1 MSADAIQRSG
11 ARLAVWLAF
20 VLLLAAGNYAARA
33 AAGKPDRDTL
43 YQWASV
49 AGGLIQFGFMLAIAL
64 LIAIGA
70 SKRELFALRRPR
82 SLPVA
87 FGLGALFLIAIYA
100 LSALVGIFVDPGE
113 EQGLLPDKWRP
124 DRIGPYA
131 ANFVVIAG
139 FVPIVEELLF
149 RGLGFSLLRRYGR
162 WVAIVV
168 VGLTFGAAHGLVF
181 AFPLFAAFGIGL
193 AYIREVTD
201 SVYPGI
207 VLHAIFNGVAMLAIA
222 LMG

>member
-1 MSADAIQRSG
+1 MTT
-11 ARLAVWLAF
+11 RLWIWSSFVGLFIFAQYAVYFTVPEDERTA
-20 VLLLAAGNYAARA
+20 
-33 AAGKPDRDTL
+33 PDQV
-43 YQWASV
+43 YEYSSV
-49 AGGLIQFGFMLAIAL
+49 FAGLIQFGFMLVVAL

-82 SLPVA
+82 SLRVA
-87 FGLGALFLIAIYA
+87 FGLGALFLVAIYA
-100 LSALVGIFVDPGE
+100 LSAVVGMFVDPGE
-113 EQGLLPDKWRP
+113 EQGLLPDEWRP

-193 AYIREVTD
+193 AWIREITD
-201 SVYPGI
+201 SVYPAI
-207 VLHAIFNGVAMLAIA
+207 ALHAIFNAVAMLAIA
-222 LMG
+222 VMG